1 MTIYLD
7 SRYADGP
14 LFKAKDPKNFN
25 QVVTVFR
32 TFPSYA
38 VTFQVYE
45 VTEID
50 RIENIAVKFL
60 GNPELWWQIMDIN
73 PEILNP
79 FEIPPGTML
88 RIPSE

>member
-14 LFKAKDPKNFN
+14 LFKARDARTGNHIA
-25 QVVTVFR
+25 TVFR
-32 TFPSYA
+32 EWPSYIGSFY
-38 VTFQVYE
+38 TYE

-50 RIENIAVKFL
+50 RIENLAVKFL
-60 GNPELWWQIMDIN
+60 GNSELWWQIMDVN

-79 FEIPPGTML
+79 FEIPPGTEI
-88 RIPSE
+88 RIPNE

>member
-14 LFKAKDPKNFN
+14 LFKAKDTRSPNN
-25 QVVTVFR
+25 VVTVFR
-32 TFPSYA
+32 TFPVYS
-38 VTFQVYE
+38 VSFSLYE

-60 GNPELWWQIMDIN
+60 GNPEMWWQIMDIN

-79 FEIPPGTML
+79 FEIPLGTLL
-88 RIPSE
+88 RIPNE

>member
-14 LFKAKDPKNFN
+14 LFKAENTKTASFVP
-25 QVVTVFR
+25 TVFR
-32 TFPSYA
+32 AWPEYYVGFT
-38 VTFQVYE
+38 VYE
-45 VTEID
+45 VTEVD

-79 FEIPPGTML
+79 FEIPPGTLL
-88 RIPSE
+88 RIPND

>member
-7 SRYADGP
+7 SRYSDGP
-14 LFKAKDPKNFN
+14 LFKAKNPNTLN
-25 QVVTVFR
+25 TVVTVFR
-32 TFPSYA
+32 TFPEYLVS
-38 VTFQVYE
+38 FSLYE

-79 FEIPPGTML
+79 FEIPPGTLL
-88 RIPSE
+88 RIPNE

>member
-14 LFKAKDPKNFN
+14 LFKARDGRTGNHIA
-25 QVVTVFR
+25 TVFR
-32 TFPSYA
+32 EWPSSILSFF
-38 VTFQVYE
+38 TYE
-45 VTEID
+45 VNEID

-60 GNPELWWQIMDIN
+60 GNAELWWKIMDIN

-79 FEIPPGTML
+79 FEIPPGTEL
-88 RIPSE
+88 RIPNE